1 MTGIEVDRKSQNP
14 VGKLLERTRESA
26 MKGVRT
32 LIAAPSAGRMETMSQ
47 LLRTGGLSVEEFPD
61 WQTFLDAD
69 SALGIAAAAPFSI
82 IRKSLFSRKRSFMLP
97 VPAAI
102 VCAA

>member
-1 MTGIEVDRKSQNP
+1 MSGIEVDRKSQNP

-61 WQTFLDAD
+61 CAT
-69 SALGIAAAAPFSI
+69 SPNS
-82 IRKSLFSRKRSFMLP
+82 S
-97 VPAAI
+97 PATPLSMPTTASGAI
-102 VCAA
+102 KASCIWRRRTATRNF